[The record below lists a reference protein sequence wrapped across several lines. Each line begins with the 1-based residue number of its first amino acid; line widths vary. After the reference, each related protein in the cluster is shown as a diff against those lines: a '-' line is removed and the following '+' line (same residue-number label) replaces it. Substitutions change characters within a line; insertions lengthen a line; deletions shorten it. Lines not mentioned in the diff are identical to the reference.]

1 MDNSDEAN
9 GSGIFDLT
17 LEKTALELEGSARQ
31 KQAETLRYVIATQ
44 RLEGIEV
51 GPIELAIV
59 ARAVA
64 REITHEEA
72 KLQLN
77 ELIIS

>member
-1 MDNSDEAN
+1 MTESEEMN
-9 GSGIFDLT
+9 GSGTFDLT
-17 LEKTALELEGSARQ
+17 LEKTVMNEEAVRQ
-31 KQAETLRYVIATQ
+31 ERAKTLRHVVATQ

-51 GPIELAIV
+51 GPVELAIV

-64 REITHEEA
+64 GKITHEEA

-77 ELIIS
+77 ELMIS